1 MIGWYCRRSK
11 LKIIGLGKY
20 TPERVLTNDEI
31 QETVNTSSEWIKE
44 RLGIDERR
52 ISNNDERTSDLAF
65 KASVKALESCNMS
78 IDEIDLIIVATSTP
92 DRKSPSTACI
102 LQEKFTC
109 KNIPAFDV
117 NAVCSGFIYG
127 LDICSSLLMSGKY
140 KKILLVGAEQ
150 YSTITD
156 WDRRDCVFF
165 GDGAGAVILEKDNN
179 SYFRSLIKAD
189 GKGKENFTVPRGSQ
203 YFEMNGKEVF
213 KQATM
218 VLPDSIIELLESN
231 NLNTDDVDLCVPHQP
246 SIKILELTAKKIG
259 LPFHKVA
266 RTMNKYANTA
276 GASIPIT
283 LCDSYENGRLKK
295 GDLVLFTAV
304 GSGWTWGSAIM
315 RWSI

>member
-1 MIGWYCRRSK
+1 M
-11 LKIIGLGKY
+11 KIIGLGKY
-20 TPERVLTNDEI
+20 VPEKILTNDVIEK
-31 QETVNTSSEWIKE
+31 TVDTSSKWIKE

-52 ISNNDERTSDLAF
+52 ISDSAERTSDLAF
-65 KASVKALESCNMS
+65 KASVKALESCDMS
-78 IDEIDLIIVATSTP
+78 IDEIDLIVVATSTP

-102 LQEKFTC
+102 LQEKFKC
-109 KNIPAFDV
+109 KNIPAFDI

-127 LDICSSLLMSGKY
+127 LDLCDSLLDSKKY
-140 KKILLVGAEQ
+140 SRILLVGAEQ

-156 WDRRDCVFF
+156 WNRRDCVFF
-165 GDGAGAVILEKDNN
+165 GDGAGAVILEKDNG
-179 SYFRSLIKAD
+179 SYFRSIIKAD

-213 KQATM
+213 KQGTM
-218 VLPDSIIELLESN
+218 VLPDSIIELLEAN
-231 NLNTDDVDLCVPHQP
+231 NLNASDVDLCVPHQP
-246 SIKILELTAKKIG
+246 SIKILELTAEKIG

-276 GASIPIT
+276 GASIPVT
-283 LCDSYENGRLKK
+283 LCDSYEKGRLNK

>member
-1 MIGWYCRRSK
+1 M
-11 LKIIGLGKY
+11 KIIGLGKY
-20 TPERVLTNDEI
+20 VPERVLTNDEI
-31 QETVNTSSEWIKE
+31 QKTVDTSSEWIKE

-52 ISNNDERTSDLAF
+52 ISDTSERTSDLAF

-78 IDEIDLIIVATSTP
+78 IDQIDLIIVATSTP

-102 LQEKFTC
+102 LQEKFNC
-109 KNIPAFDV
+109 RNIPAFDI

-127 LDICSSLLMSGKY
+127 LDLCDSLLGSKKY
-140 KKILLVGAEQ
+140 KNILLVGAEQ

-156 WDRRDCVFF
+156 WSRRDCVFF
-165 GDGAGAVILEKDNN
+165 GDGAGAVILEKDES
-179 SYFRSLIKAD
+179 SYFRSIIKAD
-189 GKGKENFTVPRGSQ
+189 GKGKENFTVPRGEK

-218 VLPDSIIELLESN
+218 VLPDSINELLKSN
-231 NLNTDDVDLCVPHQP
+231 NLSASDVDLCVPHQP
-246 SIKILELTAKKIG
+246 SIKILELTAEKIG
-259 LPFHKVA
+259 IPFDKVS

-276 GASIPIT
+276 GASIPVT
-283 LCDSYENGRLKK
+283 LCDSYEKGELKK